1 MKTTRDTIVQPGV
14 EESLS
19 KVIRPVSSEPVIS
32 VLQFS
37 NLTGETN
44 YDLFCEG
51 LSYDLVLE
59 LSRFRQFHIYTS
71 QAEDN
76 RSYHADYIVRGS
88 FRYKDGSIRIDAQL
102 INNHN
107 GKLVWAGRFDG
118 KHDALLSIEEE
129 LMQQLVSS
137 LQQQLDTDLLAN
149 ISKRPTHSIKA
160 YEYWL
165 KGLQELKKG
174 TAESDITARGY
185 FEEAI
190 KSDPSYSLAYS
201 GISLSY
207 FNEWSCQ
214 LWNRWD
220 INQRGAKEW
229 AEKALA
235 LDDMNYIACMV
246 LGKVYLYE
254 CKYEQAEHYLDR
266 AITLNPNDPFNL
278 AQVALSY
285 SYAGRLN
292 DAEQLYRKAVTID
305 PLNADQYHVV
315 GSVILFEQG
324 RYKECLEL
332 GEQYIHAPYVDYP
345 AFIAAAHYYT
355 GNTERAVY
363 YWEMFL
369 DNFRTKILANKSAG
383 NIGAEAIAWMAAIN
397 PYRHGSRIDSFGE
410 YITGGQAPVRMP
422 GMDDTHSYLFQQNG
436 KLRVISYM
444 GVTAQLPDSKGC
456 ADIAALLAEPGKHF
470 HSSDFTGM
478 VAEHGQEVI
487 DAKAKKEY
495 AEKIRSLQE
504 DISHADR
511 NNDIGRLQKLEEEY
525 DALLQHLGA
534 AIGADGKSRKFQR
547 STDKARS
554 AVTQRIKSAIK
565 KIAEVHPVLGNHLER
580 TIKTGVYCAYL
591 PEQETDWRV

>member
-1 MKTTRDTIVQPGV
+1 MRDNIVQPAV

-37 NLTGETN
+37 NLTGDTS

-59 LSRFRQFHIYTS
+59 LSRFRQFHIHTS
-71 QAEDN
+71 QVEDN

-88 FRYKDGSIRIDAQL
+88 FRYKEGSIRIDAQL

-254 CKYEQAEHYLDR
+254 CKYDMAEHYLDK
-266 AITLNPNDPFNL
+266 AVMLNPNDPFNL
-278 AQVALSY
+278 VQVALSY
-285 SYAGRLN
+285 SYAGRLG
-292 DAEQLYRKAVTID
+292 DAEQLYKKAVQID
-305 PLNADQYHVV
+305 PLNADQYNVV
-315 GSVILFEQG
+315 GAVVLFEQG
-324 RYKECLEL
+324 RYAECLQL
-332 GEQYIHAPYVDYP
+332 GEQYIQAPYVDYP

-369 DNFRTKILANKSAG
+369 DNFRTKILANRSAE

-397 PYRHGSRIDSFGE
+397 PYRHGSRMESFGE
-410 YITGGQAPVRMP
+410 YITGGQAPARMP
-422 GMDDTHSYLFQQNG
+422 AMADTHSYVFQQNG
-436 KLRVISYM
+436 KLRLISYM
-444 GVTAQLPDSKGC
+444 GVTAQLTDSKGC
-456 ADIAALLAEPGKHF
+456 ADIAALLAEPGKYF
-470 HSSDFTGM
+470 HSSDFTGL

-565 KIAEVHPVLGNHLER
+565 RIAEVHPVLGNHLER
-580 TIKTGVYCAYL
+580 TIKTGMYCAYL
-591 PEQETDWRV
+591 PEQETDWRI

>member
-1 MKTTRDTIVQPGV
+1 MRATEQIGV
-14 EESLS
+14 EDNMA
-19 KVIRPVSSEPVIS
+19 KVIRPVTSEPVIS
-32 VLQFS
+32 VMRFT
-37 NLTGETN
+37 NLTGDN
-44 YDLFCEG
+44 SYDLFCEG

-59 LSRFRQFHIYTS
+59 LSRFRQFHIHTS
-71 QAEDN
+71 GAVDS
-76 RSYHADYIVRGS
+76 RTYYADYIVRGS
-88 FRYKDGSIRIDAQL
+88 FRYKDGNIRIDAQL
-102 INNHN
+102 VNNHN
-107 GKLVWAGRFDG
+107 GKLVWAERFNG

-129 LMQQLVSS
+129 LMQQLVAS

-174 TAESDITARGY
+174 TAETDTAARAF
-185 FEEAI
+185 FEQAI
-190 KSDPSYSLAYS
+190 QADPDYSLAYS

-220 INQRGAKEW
+220 ISQRGAKEW

-278 AQVALSY
+278 VQVALSY
-285 SYAGRLN
+285 SYAGRLT
-292 DAEQLYRKAVTID
+292 DAERLYKKAVQID
-305 PLNADQYHVV
+305 PLNADQYNVV
-315 GSVILFEQG
+315 GAVILFEQG
-324 RYKECLEL
+324 RYAECLQL
-332 GEQYIHAPYVDYP
+332 GEQYINAPYVDYP

-355 GNTERAVY
+355 GNTERAAY

-369 DNFRTKILANKSAG
+369 ENFRTKILCNKSAE

-397 PYRHGSRIDSFGE
+397 PYRHGSRISEYGE
-410 YITGGQAPVRMP
+410 YITGNRVSLHQPVAT
-422 GMDDTHSYLFQQNG
+422 DTRGNIFQQNG
-436 KLRVISYM
+436 KIRSISYM
-444 GVTAQLPDSKGC
+444 GVTAQMPDSKGC
-456 ADIAALLAEPGKHF
+456 SDIATLLAQPGKYF
-470 HSSDFTGM
+470 HSTDFTGLL
-478 VAEHGQEVI
+478 VENGQEVI
-487 DAKAKKEY
+487 DAKARKEY
-495 AEKIRSLQE
+495 MGRVRDLQE
-504 DISHADR
+504 EINNADR
-511 NNDIGRLQKLEEEY
+511 DNDIARLQKLEEEY
-525 DALLQHLGA
+525 DKLLQHLGA

-565 KIAEVHPVLGNHLER
+565 KITEVHPVLGNHLQR
-580 TIKTGVYCAYL
+580 TIKTGMYCAYL
-591 PEQETDWRV
+591 PEQETDWQV

>member
-1 MKTTRDTIVQPGV
+1 MKTTRDTIVQPMA

-32 VLQFS
+32 VMRFS
-37 NLTGETN
+37 NLTGDTN

-59 LSRFRQFHIYTS
+59 LSRFRQFHIHTS

-137 LQQQLDTDLLAN
+137 LQQQLDMDLLAN
-149 ISKRPTHSIKA
+149 ISKRPTSSIKA

-174 TAESDITARGY
+174 TVETDMIARGY

-190 KSDPSYSLAYS
+190 KADPNYSLAYS

-220 INQRGAKEW
+220 ISQRGAKEW

-235 LDDMNYIACMV
+235 LDEMNYISCMV

-254 CKYEQAEHYLDR
+254 CKYDMAEHYLDK
-266 AITLNPNDPFNL
+266 AVTLNPNDPFIL
-278 AQVALSY
+278 AQVGLSY
-285 SYAGRLN
+285 CYAGRLQ
-292 DAEQLYRKAVTID
+292 DAERLYSKAVAID
-305 PLNADQYHVV
+305 PLNAAQYNVL
-315 GSVILFEQG
+315 GAVILFEQG
-324 RYKECLEL
+324 RYAECLAL
-332 GEQYIHAPYVDYP
+332 GEQYTNAPYVDYP

-355 GNTERAVY
+355 GNAERAAY

-369 DNFRTKILANKSAG
+369 DNFRTKILCDKAAG
-383 NIGAEAIAWMAAIN
+383 NISAEAMAWMAYIN
-397 PYRHGSRIDSFGE
+397 PFRHGSRMEGYAE
-410 YITGGQAPVRMP
+410 YITGGQALTLRPVAN
-422 GMDDTHSYLFQQNG
+422 DSTDNVFQLDG
-436 KLRVISYM
+436 KIRVVSYM
-444 GVTAQLPDSKGC
+444 GTSAQLPDSKGC
-456 ADIAALLAEPGKHF
+456 ADLSVLLAEPGKYF
-470 HSSDFTGM
+470 HCSDFTGM
-478 VAEHGQEVI
+478 LAEHGQEVI
-487 DAKAKKEY
+487 DTMAKNEY

-504 DISHADR
+504 DISNADR

-525 DALLQHLGA
+525 DALLQYLGA

-554 AVTQRIKSAIK
+554 AVTQRIKSAVK

-580 TIKTGVYCAYL
+580 TIKTGMYCAYL